1 MLALLDRLGALG
13 TSALLPMQNQN
24 VNLPRSLSAWADMVA
39 AHHDIPPPPTPT
51 VVQSPDPPYVPDD
64 LDVAESYGWVLYISA
79 AEQVL
84 GVKIRTGLTD
94 ARSALI
100 RGAMIALQ
108 EQNVRPAVWVVHR
121 MFEYSRLAT
130 YDPASPLA
138 RLGQPPVNFV
148 YAKSK
153 VWNEAAACEVYH
165 LKNRQHISPAGR
177 ELVKTWLA
185 MRRQLLTDGYDAA
198 CVARYTRKLAVL
210 KQQDIAASKELA
222 ERLAVASATG
232 EYLWT
237 V

>member
-1 MLALLDRLGALG
+1 
-13 TSALLPMQNQN
+13 MQNQN
-24 VNLPRSLSAWADMVA
+24 VNLPRPLSVWADMLAV
-39 AHHDIPPPPTPT
+39 HHDIPPPPTP
-51 VVQSPDPPYVPDD
+51 VVVESPDPPYAPDD
-64 LDVAESYGWVLYISA
+64 LDAAESYGWVLYISA

-108 EQNVRPAVWVVHR
+108 EQNVRPAVWVAHR
-121 MFEYSRLAT
+121 MFEYSRLAA

-165 LKNRQHISPAGR
+165 LKNRQHITPTGR

-185 MRRQLLTDGYDAA
+185 MRRQLLADGYDAV
-198 CVARYTRKLAVL
+198 CVARYTRKLVTL
-210 KQQDIAASKELA
+210 KQQDAAASKELA
-222 ERLAVASATG
+222 ERLAVAAAAG
-232 EYLWT
+232 EYLW
-237 V
+237 VL